1 MSTAFHKVSKEEWG
15 RMLPEG
21 VELEIWMS
29 LYDDIQLP
37 ERKTRWSS
45 GYDFHAPYTITLEPG
60 EEELIPTSIK
70 IELNPDQELLIF
82 PRSSLGFKYYIR
94 LANSIGKIDA
104 DYFNN
109 VSNEGHIF
117 VKIRNEGNKSVV
129 INKGDSFCQ
138 GTIYQF
144 NICDDDSFDEGNI
157 REGGMGSTNKQ

>member
-1 MSTAFHKVSKEEWG
+1 MATKFHKISKKQWMLDAPQEVDNYLWGNLYEE
-15 RMLPEG
+15 
-21 VELEIWMS
+21 
-29 LYDDIQLP
+29 IQLP

-60 EEELIPTSIK
+60 EEELIPTGIK

-117 VKIRNEGNKSVV
+117 VKIRNEGRKSVV
-129 INKGDSFCQ
+129 IDKGDSFCQ

-144 NICDDDSFDEGNI
+144 NICDNDSFDDGNI
-157 REGGMGSTNKQ
+157 REGGIGSTDK